1 MPSLRGVIKAAPHH
15 TWQNM
20 KVSLNTT
27 GDVVV
32 LRGGGYKALGACG
45 IGFIGLLGIAPIASD
60 QVVEK
65 VVGAVVLVCMGVLCW
80 RWVRASVRADR
91 IHLVLK
97 TPFRT
102 ITLGWAEIKEARIV
116 PTNGNRLFAILS
128 VTTLD
133 GKTIRVEAVGNRWRR
148 AEGNSGVYQM
158 AAEIN
163 RRVAEAQRGS
173 GL

>member
-1 MPSLRGVIKAAPHH
+1 M
-15 TWQNM
+15 
-20 KVSLNTT
+20 
-27 GDVVV
+27 

-65 VVGAVVLVCMGVLCW
+65 VVGAVVLVWMGCAAAGAGFVQAFVLQ
-80 RWVRASVRADR
+80 D
-91 IHLVLK
+91 HLVLK
-97 TPFRT
+97 TPFLST

-163 RRVAEAQRGS
+163 RRVAEAQRGL